1 MGNARPG
8 APGARSGSVHP
19 HVHGERESYGYLV
32 GSTFGS
38 SPRTW
43 GTREANGDFVRR
55 NRFIPTYMGNAG
67 ERDFPRTF
75 GAVHPH
81 VHGERTFDTHPGKE
95 RSGSSPRT
103 WGTRL
108 LSVNSCSC
116 FRFIPTYMG
125 NATLLESGRRP
136 SPVHP
141 HVHGEREIGSV
152 VYQHVSGSSP
162 RTWGTLLQLVD
173 PVSPGRFIP
182 TYMGNARIFV
192 PYVPRRAVHPH
203 VHGERGV
210 TDAPSLPGV
219 GSSPRTWGT
228 PEPRDVLTPPKRFI
242 PTYMGNAQNSEPH

>member
-108 LSVNSCSC
+108 NRGRGMTGK
-116 FRFIPTYMG
+116 RFIPTYMG
-125 NATLLESGRRP
+125 NATGNPGYLRAAS
-136 SPVHP
+136 VHP
-141 HVHGEREIGSV
+141 HVHGERLR
-152 VYQHVSGSSP
+152 VSSSPATANGSSP
-162 RTWGTLLQLVD
+162 RTWGTPDGQRRCRHCW
-173 PVSPGRFIP
+173 RFIP
-182 TYMGNARIFV
+182 TYMGNAFAI
-192 PYVPRRAVHPH
+192 
-203 VHGERGV
+203 
-210 TDAPSLPGV
+210 
-219 GSSPRTWGT
+219 
-228 PEPRDVLTPPKRFI
+228 
-242 PTYMGNAQNSEPH
+242 